1 VKEVIN
7 PLRASGGAD
16 RESRDRARK
25 NAPLAVKALDRLVSV
40 QDYEDFARI
49 YAGIGKAHAVE
60 MTDGRSQ
67 IVHVTIAGA
76 DDIPIDETSDLFR
89 NLRQALHDFGD
100 PFQPIRLA
108 VRELM
113 MIVISAR
120 VRILPDYQWEPV
132 VVRVRDA
139 LLDALGFESRELGQ
153 DVLLSEVIS
162 VMQAV
167 RGVAYVDVDTFGGIP
182 EKIKENGERRLLTPD
197 EISESVDCLSTQW
210 TQDDMEAWCKGKE
223 ENEECEKYTE
233 CKKYGNV
240 EKTKGVRQ
248 RLRVNLAGLEGGVIR
263 PAQLA
268 FLTPDVPETLILN
281 RIE

>member
-1 VKEVIN
+1 MEI
-7 PLRASGGAD
+7 
-16 RESRDRARK
+16 
-25 NAPLAVKALDRLVSV
+25 
-40 QDYEDFARI
+40 
-49 YAGIGKAHAVE
+49 
-60 MTDGRSQ
+60 TDGRRQ

-76 DDIPIDETSDLFR
+76 DDTPIDETSDLFM

-100 PFQPIRLA
+100 PFQPIRLV

-113 MIVISAR
+113 LIVISAR
-120 VRILPDYQWEPV
+120 VRILQDCQWEPV
-132 VVRVRDA
+132 VARVRDA

-182 EKIKENGERRLLTPD
+182 EKQADELEPGKRGLLTPK
-197 EISESVDCLSTQW
+197 EITDRVQELIRASE
-210 TQDDMEAWCKGKE
+210 EI
-223 ENEECEKYTE
+223 N
-233 CKKYGNV
+233 
-240 EKTKGVRQ
+240 
-248 RLRVNLAGLEGGVIR
+248 RLQTRLQVNLADFEQRAIR
-263 PAQLA
+263 PTQLA

>member
-1 VKEVIN
+1 
-7 PLRASGGAD
+7 
-16 RESRDRARK
+16 
-25 NAPLAVKALDRLVSV
+25 
-40 QDYEDFARI
+40 
-49 YAGIGKAHAVE
+49 
-60 MTDGRSQ
+60 MTDGRRQ

-100 PFQPIRLA
+100 PYQPIRLA

-132 VVRVRDA
+132 VVRIRDS

-182 EKIKENGERRLLTPD
+182 EKQADDEPGERRLLTPG
-197 EISESVDCLSTQW
+197 EITHRVRELIRASEE
-210 TQDDMEAWCKGKE
+210 MNRPEA
-223 ENEECEKYTE
+223 
-233 CKKYGNV
+233 
-240 EKTKGVRQ
+240 
-248 RLRVNLAGLEGGVIR
+248 RLRVNLADYEQGAIR
-263 PAQLA
+263 PSQLA
-268 FLTPDVPETLILN
+268 FLTADVPETLILN